1 MIELNWREVDSIN
14 PISARI
20 ELPLNPKSEYAFH
33 CKPGRGVSPLDVLH
47 PLAFFVK
54 TTPVQFFPKIVDLTN
69 QKLRSQ
75 GFRLTDINEL
85 MAVFAVRFFACFH
98 NHVPVSF

>member
-1 MIELNWREVDSIN
+1 
-14 PISARI
+14 
-20 ELPLNPKSEYAFH
+20 
-33 CKPGRGVSPLDVLH
+33 
-47 PLAFFVK
+47 
-54 TTPVQFFPKIVDLTN
+54 VDLTN